1 MAWRTAAEILILQLF
16 PFGNNDVNNHINNHI
31 SNGDKHTNDYLNF
44 DNQVGKNL
52 NVAKLT

>member
-16 PFGNNDVNNHINNHI
+16 PFGINHINNHI
-31 SNGDKHTNDYLNF
+31 NNGDKYTNDYLNF